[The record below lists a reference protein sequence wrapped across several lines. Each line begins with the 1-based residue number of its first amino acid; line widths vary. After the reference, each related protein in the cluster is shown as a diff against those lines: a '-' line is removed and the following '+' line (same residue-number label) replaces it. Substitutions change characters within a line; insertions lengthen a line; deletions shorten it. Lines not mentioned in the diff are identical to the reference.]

1 MMLRHKEV
9 RQRLGTLK
17 WAGFPTSFSLPL
29 GVGGLGYPAKGAEGC
44 ERVSPDYGEAQGLRI
59 GYKFMKIQ

>member
-29 GVGGLGYPAKGAEGC
+29 GVCGFRLP
-44 ERVSPDYGEAQGLRI
+44 R
-59 GYKFMKIQ
+59 